1 MTCTFLTI
9 SIMRVYFLLFVVVLF
24 SFSACDSSDDT
35 SEMEDME
42 EVMDQDNE
50 VVRTAIPDPI
60 FEAYL
65 IGLNADDEIDGFVD
79 TQNLLLVDQ
88 IVVDDLGIS
97 DLTGIQDCPN
107 LYNLWLQ
114 NNSVSTLDVSK
125 NPKLQFIYA
134 DGNNLNDINMS
145 GLPLLEKLSLRSN
158 AFTQLD
164 LSANTLLQLL
174 ELSGNVISEISL
186 VTNEVLFR
194 LDITENPLTCIEV
207 NEDQLSNQDLEWTL
221 DIDDRLAL
229 DCN

>member
-1 MTCTFLTI
+1 
-9 SIMRVYFLLFVVVLF
+9 
-24 SFSACDSSDDT
+24 
-35 SEMEDME
+35 
-42 EVMDQDNE
+42 
-50 VVRTAIPDPI
+50 
-60 FEAYL
+60 
-65 IGLNADDEIDGFVD
+65 
-79 TQNLLLVDQ
+79 VDQ

-164 LSANTLLQLL
+164 VSANTLLQLL